1 MESTALSFDLLNSIE
16 LRNTMLYGPQ
26 KPIDDYRL
34 LAGLLFQRWND
45 QTHRSVQYE
54 ITSISTICIR
64 STEPREKPF
73 YRKLKVQSYCVAQL
87 CKEECLEG
95 NLINRGWLQLSAIGA
110 QRVVDEWFASSA
122 GILDH
127 LAAGRTLSV
136 ETGEMR

>member
-1 MESTALSFDLLNSIE
+1 MESTTLSFDLLKSIE
-16 LRNTMLYGPQ
+16 LQNPTLYGPQ
-26 KPIDDYRL
+26 KPIDDHRL

-45 QTHRSVQYE
+45 QTQRSVRYS
-54 ITSISTICIR
+54 ITSFSVIQIRTAGERTSSYHTLMVDSTCVV
-64 STEPREKPF
+64 
-73 YRKLKVQSYCVAQL
+73 KLN
-87 CKEECLEG
+87 KEQCLEG
-95 NLINRGWLQLSAIGA
+95 NLINRDRLRLSATGA